1 MYGKSALVDGMFIC
15 QTVSATAIELK
26 SASELLALIHVKPFT
41 WNKFNTIS
49 LSMEEKF
56 SPPYKY

>member
-26 SASELLALIHVKPFT
+26 SASELLA
-41 WNKFNTIS
+41 
-49 LSMEEKF
+49 
-56 SPPYKY
+56 